1 MSKLFQALLSGM
13 FFTFIMDFFL
23 FLGIKRNY
31 IDFYGVHVYYNI
43 LFADHQNFFVFFFF
57 AFIIGYLVIYVNI
70 KIALVTVGLLFLL
83 SFTTL
88 IPPIGKALGEMMLM
102 KKNVMLTTDKFSYHG
117 DIYYNGRKTVTFYD
131 YDLKKL
137 LNLDKN
143 KMKGQY

>member
-1 MSKLFQALLSGM
+1 M
-13 FFTFIMDFFL
+13 TDFF
-23 FLGIKRNY
+23 
-31 IDFYGVHVYYNI
+31 
-43 LFADHQNFFVFFFF
+43 
-57 AFIIGYLVIYVNI
+57 
-70 KIALVTVGLLFLL
+70 
-83 SFTTL
+83 SFSTL